1 MSFNELIEFLFPVC
15 VSNYFSLTKLS
26 FLISETIFL
35 QKRNVICYIIVQ
47 EMGDYPEN
55 ALFYQKDN
63 HSINTYNET
72 KNMDV
77 RNKFRKR
84 KLCQRPINL

>member
-1 MSFNELIEFLFPVC
+1 M
-15 VSNYFSLTKLS
+15 
-26 FLISETIFL
+26 
-35 QKRNVICYIIVQ
+35 Q